1 MQVQWLFQRCV
12 CQDLYMALI
21 VNRINLFGL
30 QKMWNNK
37 SMIGAFF
44 VGFVLL
50 NAVLL
55 VPALQGIFAVAP
67 LTIAELLTVYG
78 LSLGTFV
85 VVQILKMIRK

>member
-1 MQVQWLFQRCV
+1 MDKPVWFTK
-12 CQDLYMALI
+12 
-21 VNRINLFGL
+21 
-30 QKMWNNK
+30 KMWNNK